1 MPYEPPPLTC
11 HQLARSAEML
21 AVPERICRRRD
32 CRRRHRCHW
41 FFRATQ
47 QPCCLANLDAE
58 QRRLLDE
65 LARIVA
71 DAEHFGYLASKI
83 RMSSSYRETRAL
95 QDAGVE
101 AARAL
106 VAGRKRKAFRAFE
119 KMRAAQPAPKYE
131 GAEPPLPKHW

>member
-1 MPYEPPPLTC
+1 MPCEPLPLSRLL
-11 HQLARSAEML
+11 LARTAEML

-32 CRRRHRCHW
+32 CRRRHRCNW

-47 QPCCLANLDAE
+47 QPCCLANLDAD
-58 QRRLLDE
+58 QRRLFDE
-65 LARIVA
+65 LAQTVA

-95 QDAGVE
+95 QDAAVE
-101 AARAL
+101 TAHAL
-106 VAGRKRKAFRAFE
+106 VSGRKRKAFRAFE

-131 GAEPPLPKHW
+131 GEEPPLPKHW